1 MHIQQKDISGLL
13 TFLWQTDPFKGKW
26 SILAKAY
33 SIIRDQ
39 HGKENA
45 PLDKFLL
52 INTTFIGIADPKHYL
67 DILGWEIAVD
77 VDGQVVIRREI
88 EVDVNTLDRRLLI
101 TNKSVDDV
109 IRNSYHNGYILEGTS
124 AAALGGNGASLT
136 MATSAQPPSNV
147 AGTMA
152 NGNADSTSGITQ
164 ATSISVDDMTTTTI
178 AADPEFDPDNLS
190 PNTLQWINFS
200 VPDPAIDPPISSL
213 LNTAYKLD
221 GPNALI
227 SEFDPELPSKLRF
240 DPFMGNKFNTFN
252 MSDWIDDK
260 AY

>member
-33 SIIRDQ
+33 SAIRDQ
-39 HGKENA
+39 HGKGNA

-52 INTTFIGIADPKHYL
+52 INTTFIGIADSQHYL
-67 DILGWEIAVD
+67 DLLGWAITVD
-77 VDGQVVIRREI
+77 VDGQVMLRREI
-88 EVDVNTLDRRLLI
+88 EVDVNTLDPRLLT

-109 IRNSYHNGYILEGTS
+109 IRNSYDNGYILGGTS
-124 AAALGGNGASLT
+124 AAVLGANGASLT

-147 AGTMA
+147 AGTMT
-152 NGNADSTSGITQ
+152 NGNVDSTSGVTQ
-164 ATSISVDDMTTTTI
+164 ATNTSVDDMTTTTI

-190 PNTLQWINFS
+190 PNTLQWINAS

-213 LNTAYKLD
+213 LNTAYKLN
-221 GPNALI
+221 GPDALI
-227 SEFDPELPSKLRF
+227 SEFDPQVPTSLRF